1 MRFNWTAPSPTAT
14 TTDGEVVEKYNY
26 QICADPSG
34 NCLLNPV
41 GYGTGN
47 YRYSVTS
54 WLQVTTSLNYI
65 NPDTAVHFRVQS
77 VSKSGVVSAWTDEL
91 VVRTLP

>member
-14 TTDGEVVEKYNY
+14 TTDGEVVEKYNF
-26 QICADPSG
+26 QICSDPAG

-41 GYGTGN
+41 GYGTGS

-54 WLQVTTSLNYI
+54 WLQVTWALNYS